1 MVSLR
6 RYTASDAPQ
15 WDRFVEDSK
24 NGTFLFLRGYMDY
37 HSNRF
42 TDHSLMFY
50 DEKQRLIALLPAN
63 EKDGVLYS
71 HQGLTYGGLVISTK
85 SRAAEVLEIFSTT
98 KAYLKGNGFKEWYYK
113 QMPTCY
119 HQCPS
124 EEDEY
129 ALWRSG
135 AKLESCLIS
144 TTISLNGCT
153 IYPEIERRRKRGV
166 AKAEEAGYTMKE
178 STDYE
183 QFWRIM
189 EANLMDRYSLKPV
202 HTLQEM
208 LLLHSRFPKNI
219 RLFLVVKD
227 GKAEGGCVVYVAND
241 TCIHIQY
248 GHATPQGKQDGV
260 LDLLYT
266 TLMDEFRKAGY
277 RYMDFGNSN
286 EQNGM
291 YLNENLIAQKEGFG
305 GRGTVYKQWII
316 TI

>member
-15 WDRFVEDSK
+15 WDKFVEDSK

-98 KAYLKGNGFKEWYYK
+98 KAYLKENGFKEWYYK

-144 TTISLNGCT
+144 TTIPLNGCT

-166 AKAEEAGYTMKE
+166 AKAEEAGYTIKE

>member
-6 RYTASDAPQ
+6 QYTASDAPQ
-15 WDRFVEDSK
+15 WNRFVEDSK

-63 EKDGVLYS
+63 EKDGILYS

-85 SRAAEVLEIFSTT
+85 SRAAEVLEIFTSA
-98 KAYLKGNGFKEWYYK
+98 KAYLKENGFKEWYYK

-144 TTISLNGCT
+144 TTIPLNGCT

-166 AKAEEAGYTMKE
+166 TKAEEAGYTIKE

-219 RLFLVVKD
+219 RLFLVTKD
-227 GKAEGGCVVYVAND
+227 GKAEEAVWCMWQTTPAYTYNTVMPHHKANKTECS
-241 TCIHIQY
+241 TCS
-248 GHATPQGKQDGV
+248 
-260 LDLLYT
+260 
-266 TLMDEFRKAGY
+266 TLP
-277 RYMDFGNSN
+277 
-286 EQNGM
+286 
-291 YLNENLIAQKEGFG
+291 
-305 GRGTVYKQWII
+305 
-316 TI
+316 

>member
-1 MVSLR
+1 MTSLR
-6 RYTASDAPQ
+6 RYTASDAPL
-15 WDRFVEDSK
+15 WDKFVEDSK

-37 HSNRF
+37 HSDRF

-50 DEKQRLIALLPAN
+50 DEKERLIALLPAN
-63 EKDGVLYS
+63 EKDAILYS
-71 HQGLTYGGLVISTK
+71 HQGLTYGGLVMSNK
-85 SRAAEVLEIFSTT
+85 SRASEVLEIFTIT
-98 KAYLKGNGFKEWYYK
+98 KAYLKEKGFKEWHYK

-119 HQCPS
+119 HKCPS

-135 AKLESCLIS
+135 AKIETCLIS
-144 TTISLNGCT
+144 TTIPLNGCT
-153 IYPEIERRRKRGV
+153 AYPEIERRRKRGI
-166 AKAEEAGYTMKE
+166 AKAEEAGYKIEE

-189 EANLMDRYSLKPV
+189 EENLMDRYGLKPV

-219 RLFLVVKD
+219 RLFLAVKD
-227 GKAEGGCVVYVAND
+227 GKAEGGCVVYVANK

-260 LDLLYT
+260 LDLLYL
-266 TLMDEFRKAGY
+266 TLMTAFQKEGY

-286 EQNGM
+286 EQGGL

-316 TI
+316 NI

>member
-1 MVSLR
+1 MTSLR
-6 RYTASDAPQ
+6 RYTASDATQ
-15 WDRFVEDSK
+15 WDKFVEDSK

-37 HSNRF
+37 HSDRF

-71 HQGLTYGGLVISTK
+71 HQGLTYGGLVMSTRN
-85 SRAAEVLEIFSTT
+85 RAAEVLEIFAIT
-98 KAYLKGNGFKEWYYK
+98 KAYLKEKGFKEWHYK

-135 AKLESCLIS
+135 AKMETCLIS

-153 IYPEIERRRKRGV
+153 HYPETERRRKRGIV
-166 AKAEEAGYTMKE
+166 KAEETGYKVVE

-183 QFWRIM
+183 QFWHIM
-189 EANLMDRYSLKPV
+189 EANLMDRYGLKPV

-219 RLFLVVKD
+219 RLFLVEKD
-227 GKAEGGCVVYVAND
+227 SKAEGGCVVYVANN

-266 TLMDEFRKAGY
+266 TLMDEFRKEGY

-286 EQNGM
+286 EQGGK

-305 GRGTVYKQWII
+305 GRGTVYKQWRI

>member
-1 MVSLR
+1 
-6 RYTASDAPQ
+6 
-15 WDRFVEDSK
+15 
-24 NGTFLFLRGYMDY
+24 MDY
-37 HSNRF
+37 HSDRF

-63 EKDGVLYS
+63 EKDGILYS

-85 SRAAEVLEIFSTT
+85 SSAAEVREIFSTT
-98 KAYLKGNGFKEWYYK
+98 KAYLKENGFKEWYYK

-153 IYPEIERRRKRGV
+153 IYPEIARRRKRGV
-166 AKAEEAGYTMKE
+166 TKAEEAGYTMKE

-208 LLLHSRFPKNI
+208 LLLHSRFPENI

-227 GKAEGGCVVYVAND
+227 GKAEGGCVVYVANN

-266 TLMDEFRKAGY
+266 TLMDEFRKEGY

-286 EQNGM
+286 EQGGK

-305 GRGTVYKQWII
+305 GRGTVYKQWVI

>member
-63 EKDGVLYS
+63 EKDGILYS

-98 KAYLKGNGFKEWYYK
+98 KAYLKENGFKEWYYK

-144 TTISLNGCT
+144 TTIPLNGCT

-166 AKAEEAGYTMKE
+166 AEAGYTMKE

-227 GKAEGGCVVYVAND
+227 GKAEGGCVVYVANN

-291 YLNENLIAQKEGFG
+291 FLNENLIAQKEGFG
-305 GRGTVYKQWII
+305 GRGTAYKMWII

>member
-15 WDRFVEDSK
+15 WDKFVEDSK

-37 HSNRF
+37 HSDRF

-63 EKDGVLYS
+63 EKDGILYS
-71 HQGLTYGGLVISTK
+71 HQGLTYGGLVISTR
-85 SRAAEVLEIFSTT
+85 SRAAEVLEIFTSA
-98 KAYLKGNGFKEWYYK
+98 KAYLKENGFKEWYYK

-144 TTISLNGCT
+144 TTIPLNGCT

-166 AKAEEAGYTMKE
+166 AKAEEAGYTIKE

-189 EANLMDRYSLKPV
+189 EVNLMDRYSLKPV

-286 EQNGM
+286 EQGGK

-305 GRGTVYKQWII
+305 GRGTVYKQWVI

>member
-37 HSNRF
+37 HSDRF

-50 DEKQRLIALLPAN
+50 DERQRLIALLPAN
-63 EKDGVLYS
+63 EKDGILYS
-71 HQGLTYGGLVISTK
+71 HQGLTYGGLVMSEKNRT
-85 SRAAEVLEIFSTT
+85 AEVLEIFSTA
-98 KAYLKGNGFKEWYYK
+98 KAYLKVNGFKKWYYK

-166 AKAEEAGYTMKE
+166 TKAEEVGYTIKE

-219 RLFLVVKD
+219 RLFLVTKD
-227 GKAEGGCVVYVAND
+227 GKAEGGCVVYVANN

-266 TLMDEFRKAGY
+266 TLMDEFRKEGY

-286 EQNGM
+286 EQGGK

-305 GRGTVYKQWII
+305 GRGTVYKQWVI